1 MTFSAGRTYLAIPG
15 PSVIPDAVL
24 SAMHRASPDIYAGEL
39 PDMMPGVLADLRAV
53 ARTAQHVAIYIAN
66 GHGAWEA
73 VNTNLFSPGD
83 KALVLVT
90 GRFGEGWAQSI
101 ERLGVNVDRLDFGR
115 HDAVD
120 PARVAEALRAD
131 AGHAIRA
138 VVMTHVD
145 TSSSVRNDVRA
156 VRAAIDEAGHPAL
169 LAVDCI
175 ASMGCERF
183 EMDDWGVDVAIAA
196 SQKGLM
202 VPPGLSFV
210 WLSEKARKA
219 GANARLRTPYW
230 DWTPR
235 TEATEFYQLFG
246 GTAPTH
252 GLFGLR
258 TALGMILR
266 EEGLENVWERHR
278 RLATAIWAAFDA
290 WGNADGVATGID
302 LNIADPL
309 FRSHAVTTARFDPPM
324 ATALRQWTTSNAG
337 VTLGL
342 GIGMADKGT
351 PAADGFLRVAH
362 MGHVNAHMTLGVL
375 GAMEAGMK
383 ALGIRHGEGALA
395 AVAEVLSG
403 C

>member
-1 MTFSAGRTYLAIPG
+1 MTFSTGRTYLAIPG
-15 PSVIPDAVL
+15 PSVVPDAVL
-24 SAMHRASPDIYAGEL
+24 SAMHRGSPDIYAGEL
-39 PDMMPGVLADLRAV
+39 PDMMPGVLHDLRAV
-53 ARTAQHVAIYIAN
+53 ARTAHHVAIYIAN

-101 ERLGVNVDRLDFGR
+101 ERLGVKVDRLDFGR
-115 HDAVD
+115 HDPVD
-120 PARVAEALRAD
+120 PGRVAEALRAD
-131 AGHAIRA
+131 TGHGIRA

-156 VRAAIDEAGHPAL
+156 VRAALNDAGHPAL
-169 LAVDCI
+169 LVVDCI
-175 ASMGCERF
+175 ASIGCERF
-183 EMDDWGVDVAIAA
+183 EMDDWGVDVAVGA

-202 VPPGLSFV
+202 VPPGLGFV
-210 WLSEKARKA
+210 WLNSKAKQV
-219 GANARLRTPYW
+219 GAKARLRTPYW
-230 DWTPR
+230 DWTER
-235 TEATEFYQLFG
+235 AEAAEFYQLFG

-252 GLFGLR
+252 SLFGLR

-266 EEGLENVWERHR
+266 EEGLENVWARHR
-278 RLATAIWAAFDA
+278 QLARAMWAAFDA
-290 WGNADGVATGID
+290 WGDIKGAPRGID
-302 LNIADPL
+302 LNIADPA

-324 ATALRQWTTSNAG
+324 ATALRAWMAQNAG

-342 GIGMADKGT
+342 GIGMAEKGT
-351 PAADGFLRVAH
+351 PAADAFLRVAH

-383 ALGIRHGEGALA
+383 ALGIRHGEGALSA
-395 AVAEVLSG
+395 AAGVFAQL
-403 C
+403 